1 MGDIHGRDSGLSDA
15 RRSLFMPELRKDP
28 VTGRWVII
36 SSDRGKKPVDFQ
48 DQRNK
53 KRGGFCPFC
62 AGNERT
68 TPGEILAYRDSGPA
82 NAPGWRLRVVPNK
95 FPALQI
101 EGDLNRQ
108 GEGIFDK
115 MNGIGAH
122 EVFIENP
129 DHDATLSTLPVKAVE
144 ELLWAFRDR
153 MEDLRRDRRFQYT
166 LIFKNE
172 GQIAGATLEHSHSQL
187 IALPIVP
194 VQVQEELV
202 GSRKHFNLK
211 ERCLF
216 CDTLRQE
223 MQSRIR
229 VVVETPLFIALAPF
243 APRFPFET
251 WLLPKRHISNYSG
264 ATNEEYRDLAGLL
277 QDILRRLDRA
287 LSHPPYNFVIHT
299 SPFREEVNEF
309 YHWHI
314 EIMPKLT
321 NIAGFEWGAG
331 FYINPTPPEEAA
343 AFLREIK
350 L

>member
-1 MGDIHGRDSGLSDA
+1 
-15 RRSLFMPELRKDP
+15 MPELRKDP

-48 DQRNK
+48 DQRAK

-68 TPGEILAYRDSGPA
+68 TPHETLAYRDSGAP
-82 NAPGWRLRVVPNK
+82 NTPGWRLRVVPNK

-101 EGDLNRQ
+101 EGDLNKQ
-108 GEGIFDK
+108 GEGMFDK

-122 EVFIENP
+122 EVFIESP
-129 DHDATLSTLPVKAVE
+129 DHTAALPTLPGKAVE
-144 ELLWAFRDR
+144 ELLMAFRAR
-153 MEDLRRDRRFQYT
+153 MEDLRQDRRFQYT

-194 VQVQEELV
+194 IQVQEELD
-202 GSRKHFNLK
+202 GCRKHYALK
-211 ERCLF
+211 ERCIY
-216 CDTLRQE
+216 CDVIRQE
-223 MQSRIR
+223 MHTRGRI
-229 VVVETPLFIALAPF
+229 VTETPLFVALAPF

-251 WLLPKRHISNYSG
+251 WLLPKRHISSFS
-264 ATNEEYRDLAGLL
+264 ASSNEDFQDLARLL
-277 QDILRRLDRA
+277 QDTLRRLDRA
-287 LSHPPYNFVIHT
+287 LSTPPYNFVIHT
-299 SPFREEVNEF
+299 SPFREETNDY

-321 NIAGFEWGAG
+321 NIAGFEWGSG

-343 AFLREIK
+343 AFLRDIK

>member
-1 MGDIHGRDSGLSDA
+1 
-15 RRSLFMPELRKDP
+15 MPELRKDP
-28 VTGRWVII
+28 ISGRWVII
-36 SSDRGKKPVDFQ
+36 SSDRGKKPADFQ
-48 DQRNK
+48 DQRAK

-68 TPGEILAYRDSGPA
+68 TPHEILAYRDSGMP
-82 NAPGWRLRVVPNK
+82 NQPGWRLRVVPNK

-101 EGDLNRQ
+101 EGDLNKQ

-129 DHDATLSTLPVKAVE
+129 DHNATLATLPGKAVE
-144 ELLWAFRDR
+144 DVLWAFRDR
-153 MEDLRRDRRFQYT
+153 MEDLKKDRRFQYA

-172 GQIAGATLEHSHSQL
+172 GFTAGATLEHSHSQL

-194 VQVQEELV
+194 IQVQEELD
-202 GSRKHFNLK
+202 GCRKHFELK
-211 ERCLF
+211 ERCIY
-216 CDTLRQE
+216 CDIIRQE
-223 MQSRIR
+223 TQTRNR
-229 VVVETPLFIALAPF
+229 LVAETSLFAALAPF

-251 WLLPKRHISNYSG
+251 WILPKRHLSSYAA
-264 ATNEEYRDLAGLL
+264 ATRDDFRDLAFLL
-277 QDILRRLDRA
+277 QDTLRRIDKA
-287 LSHPPYNFVIHT
+287 LAFPPYNFVVHT
-299 SPFREEVNEF
+299 SPFREEENDY

-314 EIMPKLT
+314 ELMPKLT
-321 NIAGFEWGAG
+321 NVAGFEWGSG

-343 AFLREIK
+343 RFLREIK